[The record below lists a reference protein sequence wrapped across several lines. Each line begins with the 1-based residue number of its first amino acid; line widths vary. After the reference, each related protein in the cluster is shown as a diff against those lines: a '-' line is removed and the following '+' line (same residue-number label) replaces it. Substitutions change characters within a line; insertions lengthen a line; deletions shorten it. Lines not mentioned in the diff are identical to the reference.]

1 MVHIDVTDT
10 ARAQWRAGIQRVVVQ
25 LLAHLDLPDER
36 IEVVPVVWMD
46 SANGFR
52 TLTAA
57 ERRSLSTGAT
67 GAGVPVAGPVG
78 TSPGTGPGAA
88 PDAAGLRRALTS
100 APVRRVR
107 RLLRPVRRLARAFVD
122 RAGLR
127 PALRSLRRRVE
138 LHTRDRH
145 LRPLVRRLPAGSV
158 LFEMDSVWNVVE
170 VDRDQLYRRLRA
182 EGVHVAALV
191 YDLLPIEHPEWFEAS
206 LVRVFEQ
213 SLRAELAHAELVLAI
228 SEHSGRAAAS
238 WAAGLGLDPPPA
250 VTVTLGADLGG
261 GHVATDGP
269 VELPAELDGVRSVL
283 AVGTVEPRK
292 NHALLLDT
300 FERLWPQFPD
310 VHLVVVGRAGWNN
323 EVVIGRLRRHPEVGR
338 RLHWY
343 EGAGDALL
351 DTLYRNATV
360 VAVPSVTEG
369 FGLPVIEALRAGVPV
384 VSSSGGALP
393 EAGGDLVD
401 LVAPD
406 DREGWVRALTL
417 LLGDAAELAARRERL
432 VGYEPP
438 TWSVTAAEVRAA
450 LLERFGNREDSH
462 RSEDSHRI
470 EGSRRSKGSIDD
482 VL

>member
-1 MVHIDVTDT
+1 MAPGRLVVHVDVSDT

-67 GAGVPVAGPVG
+67 GAGVPVAGQVG
-78 TSPGTGPGAA
+78 ASAP

-100 APVRRVR
+100 APVRLVR
-107 RLLRPVRRLARAFVD
+107 RLLRPVRRLARNNID

-127 PALRSLRRRVE
+127 PTMRSLRRRIE

-170 VDRDQLYRRLRA
+170 VDRDQLYRRLRS
-182 EGVHVAALV
+182 EGVHLAVLV
-191 YDLLPIEHPEWFEAS
+191 YDLLPVEHPEWFEAS
-206 LVRVFEQ
+206 LVRVFER

-228 SEHSGRAAAS
+228 SDHSGRAADD
-238 WAAGLGLDPPPA
+238 WAAALGVDPPPA

-261 GHVATDGP
+261 DHAGDGGP
-269 VELPAELDGVRSVL
+269 VGLPDALAGVRTVL

-292 NHALLLDT
+292 NHALLLDV

-323 EVVIGRLRRHPEVGR
+323 EAVIGRLRRHPEAGG

-351 DTLYRNATV
+351 DTLYRHATL

-384 VSSSGGALP
+384 VASSGGALP

-406 DREGWVRALTL
+406 DPDGWVRALGL
-417 LLGDAAELAARRERL
+417 LLGDEAELGARRDRL

-450 LLERFGNREDSH
+450 LLERFGGTAGR
-462 RSEDSHRI
+462 
-470 EGSRRSKGSIDD
+470 
-482 VL
+482 